1 MSEIFQVKQ
10 NVIDWLLEEDNPP
23 IRYLTL
29 ERITNG
35 LENSA
40 KITSLKSAINT
51 YSPIVEILKYQKEKT
66 YWLDKS
72 KDKNYSKYLG
82 TYWQIHFL
90 SELYAQK
97 TEAIGNAIEHL
108 FSTGQAPNGGF
119 SVTGTDS
126 GSIVCLTSN
135 IFRAL
140 VHFGYL
146 NDERTQIAL
155 NFILDR
161 IVDTKGIIHCGDT
174 FSLVTSCYMTLPKVL
189 LALSSIPKSNR
200 SSRVT
205 EGIDICVKRLLENK
219 IYKYI
224 PEKNKEWMDYFGE
237 QGFKGKQIFEER
249 DKFLTRN
256 PSMGKIAKAG
266 WMKFGFPLSYNS
278 DALEVMYALATA
290 EISYSPEM
298 HDALELIKTKSQAD
312 RWINEKKFQ
321 SKMYAEIEPYQQAS
335 KWLTYRALYVLKFY
349 QQLSIQD

>member
-1 MSEIFQVKQ
+1 MSELFQINQ
-10 NVIDWLLEEDNPP
+10 SVIDWLLEEDNPP
-23 IRYLTL
+23 VKYLTL
-29 ERITNG
+29 TRITNETG
-35 LENSA
+35 NAER
-40 KITSLKSAINT
+40 ITSLKNMINT
-51 YSPIVEILKYQKEKT
+51 YSPIAEILKHQKEKT
-66 YWLDKS
+66 YWFDKS
-72 KDKNYSKYLG
+72 KDKNYTKYLG
-82 TYWQIHFL
+82 TFWQIHFL

-146 NDERTQIAL
+146 NDERAQIAL

-161 IVDTKGIIHCGDT
+161 IVDTKGIIRCGDT
-174 FSLVTSCYMTLPKVL
+174 FSLLTSCFMTLPKVL
-189 LALSSIPKSNR
+189 LALTSIPKSNR
-200 SSRVT
+200 SSHVT
-205 EGIDICVKRLLENK
+205 EGINICINRLLENH
-219 IYKYI
+219 IYKYL

-249 DKFLTRN
+249 DKFLARN

-298 HDALELIKTKSQAD
+298 HDALELIKTKSQAG
-312 RWINEKKFQ
+312 RWINEKKFP
-321 SKMYAEIEPYQQAS
+321 SKMYAEIEPYQKAS
-335 KWLTYRALYVLKFY
+335 KWLTFRALLVLKY
-349 QQLSIQD
+349 YNQLHIIS